1 MNLFGQGSSG
11 PQPESYEI
19 NGQEYHELNLIAE
32 GGYGF
37 IWRAI
42 ETKTRK
48 FCVIKKIICQSKE
61 AIEQAQLEL
70 DLHRKLQH
78 PNIVKCYNGVIK
90 FNKKLNQTIAYMVL
104 ELCEGG
110 TLIDLLKRYNEKR
123 LSEQQ
128 VLLVLKQLVQA
139 IKYLHT
145 QQPPITHRDLKVEN
159 VLLHNK
165 VFKICDFGSASTEKI
180 DLNSSNKHQISQ
192 YEENFAKQTTEIYR
206 PPEMTD
212 LYLKYEI
219 NEKVDI
225 WMLGCILYTMC
236 FYNPPFQESSKLA
249 IVEASYVIP
258 KDNKFSNKMI
268 NLIGIMLQPN
278 PKDRASIFEI
288 EDILKNYDTLT
299 QIQRKNSQEDD
310 FGEFQSG
317 DQKTQE
323 QQQKQKTVQ
332 YDDSLI

>member
-1 MNLFGQGSSG
+1 MNFFGQGTSG

-61 AIEQAQLEL
+61 AIEQAQQEL
-70 DLHRKLQH
+70 DLHRRLQH

-90 FNKKLNQTIAYMVL
+90 FNKKINQTIAYMVL

-145 QQPPITHRDLKVEN
+145 QKPSITHRDLKVEN

-165 VFKICDFGSASTEKI
+165 IFKICDFGSASTEKI
-180 DLNSSNKHQISQ
+180 DLNQSNKHQISQ

-249 IVEASYVIP
+249 IVEASYIIP
-258 KDNKFSNKMI
+258 KDNKYSNKMI
-268 NLIGIMLQPN
+268 NLIGIMLQSN

-288 EDILKNYDTLT
+288 EEILNNYETLT
-299 QIQRKNSQEDD
+299 QIQCKNGQDDD
-310 FGEFQSG
+310 FGEFQQG
-317 DQKTQE
+317 DQKAQE
-323 QQQKQKTVQ
+323 QQQKTVQ